1 MLHPPARTS
10 YDLMLVSVVLGLLA
24 IGLAMVYSASGIKAL
39 DAVDDPRYYLIQQS
53 AWVAIGL
60 VAMLVVTR
68 IDYHRYRALALPGL
82 VVAILLLI
90 LVLVPGIGTR
100 VGGASRWLRVS
111 SFAGLQPAELA
122 KLALVIYLASWLGR
136 TRQAGSTGSTRSAR
150 SATAAGSAG
159 AEIGRWSVTLPF
171 VLIVG
176 LVAALVVAEPD
187 LGTAIVLGAVALG
200 MYFVAG
206 ARLVEFAGL
215 GTLAAVLVAG
225 VAVVQPYR
233 LQRILTFLDP
243 WSDPRGAGFQT
254 IQSIY
259 GLALGGPFG
268 EGLGAGKEKFGFLP
282 APYTDSIFAVLGDE
296 LGLLGTLTVVV
307 LFLVIAF
314 KGIRIAL
321 SAPDAMGS
329 LLATGIT
336 VWLVFQ
342 AWVNMAVVASLV
354 PMTGIT
360 LPFISYGGSSIC
372 VGLVA
377 VGILLNVGHQAVS
390 RAEALA
396 PLPGAARGRR
406 DRGTREPAPRGGRGT
421 GGADRR
427 RASVHRWSSRSRG

>member
-1 MLHPPARTS
+1 MKRLRLPTHTG
-10 YDLMLVSVVLGLLA
+10 YDLMLLSVILALLG

-39 DAVDDPRYYLIQQS
+39 DAQDDPRYFLIQQS

-60 VAMLVVTR
+60 AAMLVVAR
-68 IDYHRYRALALPGL
+68 IDYHRYRRLALPGL
-82 VVAILLLI
+82 AMAILLLA
-90 LVLVPGIGTR
+90 LVLVPGVGTR
-100 VGGASRWLRVS
+100 VGGASRWLRIS

-122 KLALVIYLASWLGR
+122 KLALVVYLAFWL
-136 TRQAGSTGSTRSAR
+136 
-150 SATAAGSAG
+150 AAKR
-159 AEIGRWSVTLPF
+159 ELVGRWSVTVPF
-171 VLIVG
+171 VAVLS
-176 LVAALVVAEPD
+176 LVAALVIAEPD
-187 LGTAIVLGAVALG
+187 LGTAIVVVAIGLA

-206 ARLVEFAGL
+206 ARLVEFAALGGL
-215 GTLAAVLVAG
+215 ATICVAA

-233 LQRILTFLDP
+233 LLRVVTFLDP
-243 WSDPRGAGFQT
+243 WSEPQGAGFQT

-259 GLALGGPFG
+259 ALALGGPLG

-296 LGLLGTLTVVV
+296 LGLLGTLAVVV

-321 SAPDAMGS
+321 AAPDATGT
-329 LLATGIT
+329 LLATGVT

-342 AWVNMAVVASLV
+342 AWVNMAVVAALL

-377 VGILLNVGHQAVS
+377 VGILLNVGRQAVA
-390 RAEALA
+390 RADDRA
-396 PLPGAARGRR
+396 PVQGAPRGGR
-406 DRGTREPAPRGGRGT
+406 DRRARQPAPRGGRS
-421 GGADRR
+421 APRADDRR
-427 RASVHRWSSRSRG
+427 SPVHRGTARSRG

>member
-1 MLHPPARTS
+1 MRRLRLPTHTG
-10 YDLMLVSVVLGLLA
+10 YDLMLLSVVVLLLA

-39 DAVDDPRYYLIQQS
+39 DALDDPRAFLVQQS

-60 VAMLVVTR
+60 LAMLVVAR
-68 IDYHRYRALALPGL
+68 LDYHRYRALALPGL
-82 VVAILLLI
+82 VIAVLLLVV
-90 LVLVPGIGTR
+90 VLVPGIGTR
-100 VGGASRWLRVS
+100 VGGASRWLRIS

-122 KLALVIYLASWLGR
+122 KLAVIVYLAFWL
-136 TRQAGSTGSTRSAR
+136 
-150 SATAAGSAG
+150 AAKR
-159 AEIGRWSVTLPF
+159 ELMGRWAVTVPF
-171 VLIVG
+171 VGLVA

-187 LGTAIVLGAVALG
+187 LGTAIVLTAIALA

-206 ARLVEFAGL
+206 ARLVEFGA
-215 GTLAAVLVAG
+215 LAALATVAVAA

-233 LQRILTFLDP
+233 LARLVTFLDP
-243 WSDPRGAGFQT
+243 WSDPQKSGFQT

-296 LGLLGTLTVVV
+296 LGLLGTLTVVL

-314 KGIRIAL
+314 KGVRIAL
-321 SAPDAMGS
+321 SAPDAQGA

-342 AWVNMAVVASLV
+342 AWVNMAVVAALV

-377 VGILLNVGHQAVS
+377 VGILLNVGRQAVARTDD
-390 RAEALA
+390 RAPVHGPARGRGDRRTRQ
-396 PLPGAARGRR
+396 PAARGGGGPRR
-406 DRGTREPAPRGGRGT
+406 SGDG
-421 GGADRR
+421 
-427 RASVHRWSSRSRG
+427 RASIHRWSPRSRG

>member
-1 MLHPPARTS
+1 VKRPRLPTRTS
-10 YDLMLVSVVLGLLA
+10 YDLTLVCVVLGLLG

-60 VAMLVVTR
+60 VAMLLVAR
-68 IDYHRYRALALPGL
+68 IDYHRYRVLALPGL
-82 VVAILLLI
+82 VVAVLLLAA
-90 LVLVPGIGTR
+90 VLIPGVGTR
-100 VGGASRWLRVS
+100 VGGASRWIRVS

-122 KLALVIYLASWLGR
+122 KLALVIYLAFWLGR
-136 TRQAGSTGSTRSAR
+136 AR
-150 SATAAGSAG
+150 EPGVQ
-159 AEIGRWSVTLPF
+159 IGRWSVTLPF
-171 VLIVG
+171 VVIVG
-176 LVAALVVAEPD
+176 LVTGLVVAEPD
-187 LGTAIVLGAVALG
+187 LGTAIVLGTLALG

-215 GTLAAVLVAG
+215 GTLAAVLVAA

-243 WSDPRGAGFQT
+243 WREPLGAGFQT
-254 IQSIY
+254 IQSVY

-296 LGLLGTLTVVV
+296 LGLLGTLVVV
-307 LFLVIAF
+307 TLFLVVAF
-314 KGIRIAL
+314 KGVRVAL
-321 SAPDAMGS
+321 AAPDATGA
-329 LLATGIT
+329 LLATGVT
-336 VWLVFQ
+336 VWLTFQ

-390 RAEALA
+390 RPDDRATAKG
-396 PLPGAARGRR
+396 PARGRR
-406 DRGTREPAPRGGRGT
+406 DRGSRDAAPRGGRG
-421 GGADRR
+421 GGGDHARR
-427 RASVHRWSSRSRG
+427 PPVHRWSSRSRG

>member
-1 MLHPPARTS
+1 MKRLRLPTHTG
-10 YDLMLVSVVLGLLA
+10 YDLMLLSVILALLA

-39 DAVDDPRYYLIQQS
+39 DAQDDPRYFLIQQS

-60 VAMLVVTR
+60 VAMFIVARV
-68 IDYHRYRALALPGL
+68 DYHRYRRLALPGL
-82 VVAILLLI
+82 AIAILLLAV
-90 LVLVPGIGTR
+90 VLVPGVGTR
-100 VGGASRWLRVS
+100 VGGASRWLRIS

-122 KLALVIYLASWLGR
+122 KLALVVYLAFWL
-136 TRQAGSTGSTRSAR
+136 
-150 SATAAGSAG
+150 AAKR
-159 AEIGRWSVTLPF
+159 ELVGRWSVTVPF
-171 VLIVG
+171 VAVLS
-176 LVAALVVAEPD
+176 LVAALVIAEPD
-187 LGTAIVLGAVALG
+187 LGTAIVVVAIGLA

-206 ARLVEFAGL
+206 ARLIEFAALGGL
-215 GTLAAVLVAG
+215 ATICVAA

-233 LQRILTFLDP
+233 LLRLTTFLDP
-243 WSDPRGAGFQT
+243 WSEPQGAGFQT

-259 GLALGGPFG
+259 GLALGGPLG

-314 KGIRIAL
+314 KGVRIAL
-321 SAPDAMGS
+321 AAPDATGT
-329 LLATGIT
+329 LLATGVT

-342 AWVNMAVVASLV
+342 AWVNMAVVAALL

-377 VGILLNVGHQAVS
+377 VGILLNVGRQAVA
-390 RAEALA
+390 RADDRA
-396 PLPGAARGRR
+396 PVQGAPRGGR
-406 DRGTREPAPRGGRGT
+406 DRRSRQPAPRGGRG
-421 GGADRR
+421 AP
-427 RASVHRWSSRSRG
+427 RARDGRSPVHRWTARSRG

>member
-1 MLHPPARTS
+1 MKKLRLPTHTG
-10 YDLMLVSVVLGLLA
+10 YDLTLLSVVLGLLA

-39 DAVDDPRYYLIQQS
+39 DAVDDPRYFLIQQS

-60 VAMLVVTR
+60 VAMFVVAR
-68 IDYHRYRALALPGL
+68 IDYRRYKRLAVPVLIL
-82 VVAILLLI
+82 AILLLGA
-90 LVLVPGIGTR
+90 VLVPGIGAR
-100 VGGASRWLRVS
+100 VGGASRWLRIS
-111 SFAGLQPAELA
+111 SFAGLQPAEVA
-122 KLALVIYLASWLGR
+122 KLAVVLYLAFWL
-136 TRQAGSTGSTRSAR
+136 
-150 SATAAGSAG
+150 AAKR
-159 AEIGRWSVTLPF
+159 ELVGRWSVTVPF
-171 VLIVG
+171 VAVLT
-176 LVAALVVAEPD
+176 LVAALVIAEPD
-187 LGTAIVLGAVALG
+187 LGTAIVLVAIGLA

-206 ARLVEFAGL
+206 ARLAEFAALGGL
-215 GTLAAVLVAG
+215 ATICVAA

-233 LQRILTFLDP
+233 LARLVTFLDP
-243 WSDPRGAGFQT
+243 WSDPQGAGFQT

-259 GLALGGPFG
+259 ALALGGPLG

-296 LGLLGTLTVVV
+296 LGLMGTLAVVV

-321 SAPDAMGS
+321 AAPDPTGA
-329 LLATGIT
+329 LLATGVT

-377 VGILLNVGHQAVS
+377 VGILLNVGRQAVA
-390 RAEALA
+390 RADDRASVQ
-396 PLPGAARGRR
+396 GAARGRG
-406 DRGTREPAPRGGRGT
+406 DRRPRQPAPRGG
-421 GGADRR
+421 GGARRVDDRR
-427 RASVHRWSSRSRG
+427 APVHRWPSRPRG

>member
-1 MLHPPARTS
+1 
-10 YDLMLVSVVLGLLA
+10 MLVSVVLGLLGL
-24 IGLAMVYSASGIKAL
+24 GLAMVYSASGIKAL
-39 DAVDDPRYYLIQQS
+39 DALDDPRYYLIQQS

-60 VAMLVVTR
+60 VAMLVVAR

-82 VVAILLLI
+82 LIAIVLLLA
-90 LVLVPGIGTR
+90 VLVPGVGTR
-100 VGGASRWLRVS
+100 VGGASRWLRVT

-122 KLALVIYLASWLGR
+122 KLALVIYLAFWLGR
-136 TRQAGSTGSTRSAR
+136 KREPE
-150 SATAAGSAG
+150 SAG

-176 LVAALVVAEPD
+176 LMAALVVAEPD
-187 LGTAIVLGAVALG
+187 LGTAIVLGALALG

-215 GTLAAVLVAG
+215 GTLSALLVTA

-259 GLALGGPFG
+259 GLALGGPLG
-268 EGLGAGKEKFGFLP
+268 EGLGVGKEKFGFLP

-321 SAPDAMGS
+321 SAPDATGS

-336 VWLVFQ
+336 VWIVFQ

-354 PMTGIT
+354 PMTGVT

-377 VGILLNVGHQAVS
+377 VGILLNVGHQAVT
-390 RAEALA
+390 RADDRPAVQ
-396 PLPGAARGRR
+396 GAAGGRR
-406 DRGTREPAPRGGRGT
+406 DRRPRDAAPRGGRSPGRAA
-421 GGADRR
+421 GRR
-427 RASVHRWSSRSRG
+427 SAVRRWTARSRG

>member
-1 MLHPPARTS
+1 MKRLRLPTHTG
-10 YDLMLVSVVLGLLA
+10 YDLMLLSVILALLA

-39 DAVDDPRYYLIQQS
+39 DAQDDPRYFLIQQS

-60 VAMLVVTR
+60 VAMFIVARV
-68 IDYHRYRALALPGL
+68 DYHRYRRLALPGL
-82 VVAILLLI
+82 AIAILLLAV
-90 LVLVPGIGTR
+90 VLVPGVGTR
-100 VGGASRWLRVS
+100 VGGASRWLRIS

-122 KLALVIYLASWLGR
+122 KLALVVYLAFWL
-136 TRQAGSTGSTRSAR
+136 
-150 SATAAGSAG
+150 AAKR
-159 AEIGRWSVTLPF
+159 ELVGRWSVTVPF
-171 VLIVG
+171 VAVLS
-176 LVAALVVAEPD
+176 LVAALVIAEPD
-187 LGTAIVLGAVALG
+187 LGTAIVVVAIGLA

-206 ARLVEFAGL
+206 ARLIEFAALGGL
-215 GTLAAVLVAG
+215 ATICVAA

-233 LQRILTFLDP
+233 LLRLTTFLDP
-243 WSDPRGAGFQT
+243 WSEPQGAGFQT

-259 GLALGGPFG
+259 GLALGGPLG

-314 KGIRIAL
+314 KGVRIAL
-321 SAPDAMGS
+321 AAPDATGT
-329 LLATGIT
+329 LLATGVT

-342 AWVNMAVVASLV
+342 AWVNMAVVAALL

-377 VGILLNVGHQAVS
+377 VGILLNVGRQAVA
-390 RAEALA
+390 RADDRA
-396 PLPGAARGRR
+396 PVQGAPRGGR
-406 DRGTREPAPRGGRGT
+406 DRRSRQPAPRGG
-421 GGADRR
+421 GGAP
-427 RASVHRWSSRSRG
+427 RARDGRSPVHRWTARSRG

>member
-1 MLHPPARTS
+1 MRRPHLPARTS

-24 IGLAMVYSASGIKAL
+24 LGLAMVYSASGIKAL
-39 DAVDDPRYYLIQQS
+39 DALDDPRYYLIQQS

-60 VAMLVVTR
+60 AAMFVVAR

-82 VVAILLLI
+82 IVAIVLLI
-90 LVLVPGIGTR
+90 AVLIPGVGTR

-122 KLALVIYLASWLGR
+122 KLALVIYLAFWLGR
-136 TRQAGSTGSTRSAR
+136 KRDPDAQ
-150 SATAAGSAG
+150 
-159 AEIGRWSVTLPF
+159 IGRWSVTLPF

-176 LVAALVVAEPD
+176 CIAALVVAEPD
-187 LGTAIVLGAVALG
+187 LGTAIVLGALALG
-200 MYFVAG
+200 MYFIAG
-206 ARLVEFAGL
+206 ARLMEFAGL
-215 GTLAAVLVAG
+215 GTLAALLVTL

-321 SAPDAMGS
+321 SAPDTTGA

-342 AWVNMAVVASLV
+342 AWVNMAVVAALV

-390 RAEALA
+390 RTAVQ
-396 PLPGAARGRR
+396 GAAGGRR
-406 DRGTREPAPRGGRGT
+406 DRGTRHPAPRGGRSA
-421 GGADRR
+421 GGAPGRR
-427 RASVHRWSSRSRG
+427 PAVHRWTTRPRG